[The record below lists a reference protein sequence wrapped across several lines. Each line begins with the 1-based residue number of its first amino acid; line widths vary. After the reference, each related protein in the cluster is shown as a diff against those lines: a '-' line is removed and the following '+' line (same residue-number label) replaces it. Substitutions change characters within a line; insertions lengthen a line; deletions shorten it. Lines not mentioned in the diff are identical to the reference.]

1 MTEGGPGGD
10 RIEIRDLRV
19 VGVHG
24 VLPEERDRAQPFS
37 LDIVAWLDMAT
48 AQRSDA
54 LADTVDYRALAQTAA
69 DVVGQRSFQL
79 LEALAGRLADA
90 LLITDSRLEAV
101 EVTVRKLRPPLPL
114 HVASTG
120 VRVLRT
126 RESPPR

>member
-1 MTEGGPGGD
+1 VTERLSGD

-24 VLPEERDRAQPFS
+24 VLPEERERAQPFS
-37 LDIVAWLDMAT
+37 LDIVAWIDTAA

-54 LADTVDYRALAQTAA
+54 LADTVDYGALAQSAA
-69 DVVGQRSFQL
+69 EVVTQRSYQL

-90 LLITDSRLEAV
+90 LLITDGRLEAV

-114 HVASTG
+114 DVASTG
-120 VRVLRT
+120 VRVLRA
-126 RESPPR
+126 R